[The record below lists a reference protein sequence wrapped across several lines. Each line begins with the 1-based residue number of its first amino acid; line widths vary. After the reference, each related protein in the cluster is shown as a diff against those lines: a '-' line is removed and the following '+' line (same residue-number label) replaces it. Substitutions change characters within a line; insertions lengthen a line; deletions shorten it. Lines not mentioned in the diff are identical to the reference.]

1 MTLERNDIS
10 LIHGGEKAVA
20 NYALVKASFRN
31 SFVMKI
37 HHFPNLIR
45 ETFIYP
51 LTIIE

>member
-1 MTLERNDIS
+1 MTFLFSMEVKK
-10 LIHGGEKAVA
+10 LLL
-20 NYALVKASFRN
+20 YALVKDSFKN

-37 HHFPNLIR
+37 HCFPNLIR